1 MKLFFIVFL
10 IIIIATLSYVS
21 WHVWHVLPLPR
32 WQRWTVVGILIAAFC
47 TAFLN
52 LGVTDRLPMSLATW
66 CYETGWS
73 MFIVMLYLCIIFLV
87 LDLGRLCHLVPR
99 EWLHDNPW
107 TSGAI
112 AVLLTGVL
120 IYGNLNYKHKERVEL
135 TYTTGKPLDRDYK
148 IVMLSD
154 LHLGYHNR
162 RAELDRW
169 VEMINAEQP
178 DHVLIAG
185 DIIDMSIRP
194 LTEDHMADGL
204 RDIQAPV
211 TACLGNHEY
220 FSSHPKALRFFKEA
234 GIQLLRDSAMQ
245 VGPFTFI
252 GRDDRMYRHRKD
264 LRLLTEGI
272 DSATYTILLD
282 HQPYHL
288 EEAEQCGI
296 DLQLSGHT
304 HEGQVWPISWITHA
318 LYECAY
324 GEWQRGSTH
333 YYISSGMGIWG
344 GKFRIGTQS
353 EYVVIN
359 IKHSR

>member
-120 IYGNLNYKHKERVEL
+120 IYGNLNYKHKEL
-135 TYTTGKPLDRDYK
+135 
-148 IVMLSD
+148 LS
-154 LHLGYHNR
+154 LPVW
-162 RAELDRW
+162 AT
-169 VEMINAEQP
+169 
-178 DHVLIAG
+178 
-185 DIIDMSIRP
+185 MSISAATPKHCDFSRRQVYNCFATVPCKLGP
-194 LTEDHMADGL
+194 L
-204 RDIQAPV
+204 P
-211 TACLGNHEY
+211 
-220 FSSHPKALRFFKEA
+220 S
-234 GIQLLRDSAMQ
+234 
-245 VGPFTFI
+245 
-252 GRDDRMYRHRKD
+252 
-264 LRLLTEGI
+264 
-272 DSATYTILLD
+272 
-282 HQPYHL
+282 
-288 EEAEQCGI
+288 
-296 DLQLSGHT
+296 
-304 HEGQVWPISWITHA
+304 
-318 LYECAY
+318 
-324 GEWQRGSTH
+324 
-333 YYISSGMGIWG
+333 
-344 GKFRIGTQS
+344 
-353 EYVVIN
+353 
-359 IKHSR
+359 